1 MIPGLCYVAEYLDT
15 VTHDSLLAPIDAG
28 AWRDFGERRA
38 QIYGYSYHYTKGG
51 LYRVEDLPPWAE
63 ELSGRLVRDGL
74 MPEAADQLIV
84 NDYASGQGI
93 PAHVDA
99 PLFTDT
105 VISVSF
111 GSSCVMEF
119 TNEAGGAVEQFL
131 EPRSALVIS
140 GEARHEWKHSIPSRP
155 VDVWQGRE
163 WRRGRRVSLTFRKVV
178 PADQRPTWEPA
189 SWANLRKRLRPPQ
202 PGD

>member
-1 MIPGLCYVAEYLDT
+1 MIPGLRYVAEYLDV
-15 VTHDSLLAPIDAG
+15 VTHESLLSSIDAG

-63 ELSGRLVRDGL
+63 DLSARLVRDGL
-74 MPEAADQLIV
+74 MPDAADQLVV
-84 NDYASGQGI
+84 NDYAAGQGI
-93 PAHVDA
+93 QAHVDA

-105 VISVSF
+105 IISVSL
-111 GSSCVMEF
+111 GSNCVMEF
-119 TNEAGGAVEQFL
+119 TNEAGDTEARFL
-131 EPRSALVIS
+131 EPRSTLVIG

-155 VDVWQGRE
+155 VDVWHSRE
-163 WRRGRRVSLTFRKVV
+163 WPRGRRVSLTFRKVL

-189 SWANLRKRLRPPQ
+189 SWANVRKRLRPPQ
-202 PGD
+202 PGE

>member
-1 MIPGLCYVAEYLDT
+1 MIPGLRYVPGYLDAGA
-15 VTHDSLLAPIDAG
+15 HDSLLAAVGAG
-28 AWRDFGERRA
+28 EWRDFGERRA

-51 LYRVEDLPPWAE
+51 LYRVEDLPLWAE
-63 ELSGRLVRDGL
+63 HLSMRLVRDGL
-74 MPEAADQLIV
+74 MPDAADQLIV

-99 PLFTDT
+99 PLFADT
-105 VISVSF
+105 IISVSL

-119 TNEAGGAVEQFL
+119 TNEGGGAEEQCL
-131 EPRSALVIS
+131 EPRSALVI
-140 GEARHEWKHSIPSRP
+140 GGAARHEWKHSIPSGL
-155 VDVWQGRE
+155 VDMWQGRE
-163 WRRGRRVSLTFRKVV
+163 RSRGRRVSLTFRKVL

-189 SWANLRKRLRPPQ
+189 SWANVRKRLRPPK